1 MEENK
6 SLEIFENAP
15 VRKAGKART
24 YDRKAGV
31 EEGKC

>member
-24 YDRKAGV
+24 YDRKQ
-31 EEGKC
+31 E